1 MMLADFASLPLPEL
15 TAELERMQRTLAP
28 STSTAAPVLPPVA
41 HPLGR
46 AAVGTLSP
54 APAGLPSRDAAGD
67 FSPLDRAGAG
77 DPFLEQNA

>member
-1 MMLADFASLPLPEL
+1 MLADFASLPLPEL

-54 APAGLPSRDAAGD
+54 APASPSRDAAAHL
-67 FSPLDRAGAG
+67 PLDHAGAG
-77 DPFLEQNA
+77 DLIEENA

>member
-28 STSTAAPVLPPVA
+28 STSTAAPDLPPVA

-54 APAGLPSRDAAGD
+54 VPAGPSRDAAGD
-67 FSPLDRAGAG
+67 FRPPDRAGAG
-77 DPFLEQNA
+77 DPYLEPSA